1 MNAHANA
8 RTGLPARTGPGL
20 LIGLAG
26 LAGVLG
32 SSAAAQEAQA
42 PGVGALGEPAGV
54 PEVGSKE
61 DFLALDRD
69 DRRAFSRTKRPT
81 VSFFVG
87 GGARYSSPSELDG
100 TDTEVAVA
108 RLRGSGGLSFRLDDT
123 TDLIV
128 RVGSEYSVYDFDAG
142 TSGAII
148 PSLPGVTD
156 PFDGVHATTFT
167 PILRSTPATG
177 WHWTLGG
184 RVSWS
189 GESGADFGDSI
200 VGGGFGLA
208 SYDIS
213 PTLRLGAGL
222 NVVTRLE
229 GGVFFFPIPVV
240 EWDIT
245 ETLQLGTTERGFG
258 LTYFLDAS
266 WSLGVQVGFLRREY
280 RLAESNAISGGSFT
294 DWRVPVTLAATYS
307 PSPKTVITARVGSE
321 VLGEMEFNDRNG
333 NELASRDLSPTL
345 LVGFDLRLSF

>member
-1 MNAHANA
+1 MNTDTKPRTRPHACA
-8 RTGLPARTGPGL
+8 GFAL
-20 LIGLAG
+20 LIGT
-26 LAGVLG
+26 LG
-32 SSAAAQEAQA
+32 FSSPGALAQESGA
-42 PGVGALGEPAGV
+42 PSVDALSEPAGAG
-54 PEVGSKE
+54 EVKSKE

-69 DRRAFSRTKRPT
+69 GRRAFSRGERPA
-81 VSFFVG
+81 VSYFVE

-108 RLRGSGGLSFRLDDT
+108 RLRGGGGLSFRLNDT

-128 RVGSEYSVYDFDAG
+128 RLGSEYSVYDFDAG

-167 PILRSTPATG
+167 PILRSMPETG

-208 SYDIS
+208 SYDVT
-213 PTLRLGAGL
+213 PTLRLGAGV

-229 GGVFFFPIPVV
+229 GGVFVFPIPVV

-245 ETLQLGTTERGFG
+245 DALQLGTTERGFG

-280 RLAESNAISGGSFT
+280 RLADSNAISGGSFT

-307 PSPKTVITARVGSE
+307 PSPKTVISARVGSE